1 MSSFSKDVVR
11 ENEKSKQFTTT
22 AMCAHVYRVFFCF
35 SIRSL
40 LKWWYACFLV
50 YGEAS
55 IFCNKKDTCRSY
67 MFWLGVA
74 SGVNLPD
81 IPLLI
86 FRNIDYSIHT
96 RFATVIV

>member
-1 MSSFSKDVVR
+1 MAKLQFSA
-11 ENEKSKQFTTT
+11 T
-22 AMCAHVYRVFFCF
+22 
-35 SIRSL
+35 
-40 LKWWYACFLV
+40 
-50 YGEAS
+50 
-55 IFCNKKDTCRSY
+55 KKYTCRSY